1 MLGKPHDTS
10 GELPRVLLGSSS
22 VIGVAHALGPTSGNS
37 RLHGWGR
44 RGWGMLWPGQSS
56 HCQDLGV
63 LNAPHTLERKE
74 QPGKLGVVGAGAAS
88 LAALAVQ
95 LSSPRTP
102 LFILPTGLVLGPPH
116 PTVSLFIK

>member
-1 MLGKPHDTS
+1 
-10 GELPRVLLGSSS
+10 
-22 VIGVAHALGPTSGNS
+22 
-37 RLHGWGR
+37 
-44 RGWGMLWPGQSS
+44 MLWPGQSS

-63 LNAPHTLERKE
+63 LNAPHTTLERKE

-102 LFILPTGLVLGPPH
+102 LFRLPTGPVLGPPH
-116 PTVSLFIK
+116 PSFLI